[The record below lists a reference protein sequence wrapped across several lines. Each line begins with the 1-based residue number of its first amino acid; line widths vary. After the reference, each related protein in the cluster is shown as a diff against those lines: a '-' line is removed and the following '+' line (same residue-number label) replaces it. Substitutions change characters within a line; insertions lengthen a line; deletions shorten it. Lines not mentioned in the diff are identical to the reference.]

1 MLPEVVERHCV
12 DVFPGEALR
21 DDDRE
26 GEAFVF
32 HAPEK
37 GPPVANNVA
46 VDERLPVTGGEVYCE
61 EAPRL
66 VVLDRESIGLVRELD
81 GEGVGHLARI
91 NLDDLDL
98 VSKVDKL

>member
-1 MLPEVVERHCV
+1 MSICSPEFGGSRCGARSPSLDPPLVEVQLDLLPEVVERHCV

-37 GPPVANNVA
+37 GPP
-46 VDERLPVTGGEVYCE
+46 ERTMSP
-61 EAPRL
+61 
-66 VVLDRESIGLVRELD
+66 
-81 GEGVGHLARI
+81 
-91 NLDDLDL
+91 
-98 VSKVDKL
+98 